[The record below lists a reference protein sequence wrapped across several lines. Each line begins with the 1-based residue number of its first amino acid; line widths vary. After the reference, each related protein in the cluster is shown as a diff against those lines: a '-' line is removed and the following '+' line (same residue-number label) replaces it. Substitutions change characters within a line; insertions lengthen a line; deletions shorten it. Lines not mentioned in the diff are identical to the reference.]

1 MIEKYDSVR
10 LTRELPEH
18 QLAAG
23 REGTVEQV
31 VRSEDGR
38 ILGAEVRFYTQT
50 GAIIP
55 VLPLEVLEPVLAN
68 ARHRTAVLWELRKP
82 LQQIVESAMG
92 AMFARG
98 FAMDAGLNVVR
109 LHYISRDKWWRWG
122 DPIRVATGGEVLAAS
137 SLWDGIA
144 VAFSGWE
151 GFQLEFRPAGQR
163 PALFLHERDGAF
175 LKQSRETHYAME
187 FLRLLLDLCAASEA
201 EYCAFPVDT
210 AWLVEGNW
218 PSLLAEPLYA
228 DFLLLPPGRQLNS
241 SDDSSFRR
249 IQLTDGRTIVT
260 TMPMKSSPHESP
272 AIRSERDLKLSQL
285 RKLKALGEKY
295 YDQMYDARTGL
306 SGLYADIKDSFR
318 DAVALASELGLMEE
332 SKILGERLEHIK
344 AVFRSQF
351 S

>member
-1 MIEKYDSVR
+1 LVEKYDCVR

-31 VRSEDGR
+31 VRSDDGR
-38 ILGAEVRFYTQT
+38 ILGVVVRFYIQSGTIT
-50 GAIIP
+50 P

-68 ARHRTAVLWELRKP
+68 ARDRTAVFWELRKP
-82 LQQIVESAMG
+82 PGQMIESAMRV
-92 AMFARG
+92 MFDHG
-98 FAMDAGLNVVR
+98 FTMDDGLNVVR

-122 DPIRVATGGEVLAAS
+122 EPMRDATGAEILAAS

-151 GFQLEFRPAGQR
+151 GFQLEFRSAGQR

-187 FLRLLLDLCAASEA
+187 FLRLLLELCAASGA
-201 EYCAFPVDT
+201 EYCAFPVDL
-210 AWLVEGNW
+210 AWLAEGNW
-218 PSLLAEPLYA
+218 PSLLTEPLYP
-228 DFLLLPPGRQLNS
+228 DFLLLPPERQLNS
-241 SDDSSFRR
+241 SDNSFRHV
-249 IQLTDGRTIVT
+249 QLTDGRTIVT
-260 TMPMKSSPHESP
+260 TLPVKSSPHETP
-272 AIRSERDLKLSQL
+272 VRRSERELQLSQL
-285 RKLKALGEKY
+285 RKLIALGEKY

-306 SGLYADIKDSFR
+306 SGLYANMKDAFR
-318 DAVALASELGLMEE
+318 DAVALSSELGLAEE
-332 SKILGERLEHIK
+332 SKRLGERLEHIK